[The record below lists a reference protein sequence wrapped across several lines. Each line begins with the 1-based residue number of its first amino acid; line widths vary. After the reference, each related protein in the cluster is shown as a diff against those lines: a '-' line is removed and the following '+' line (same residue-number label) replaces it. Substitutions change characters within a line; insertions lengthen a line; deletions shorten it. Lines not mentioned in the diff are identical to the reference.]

1 MLAQLAGQTTDILG
15 LRTMIASQI
24 RLKLALGQVE
34 WMYTSDMP
42 EGELN
47 GGQVGIVITGHIAC
61 PYLPSLGTN

>member
-24 RLKLALGQVE
+24 RLKLALGQVT
-34 WMYTSDMP
+34 WMFTADMP

-47 GGQVGIVITGHIAC
+47 GGQVGIVNANNVAC
-61 PYLPSLGTN
+61 LYTFLL